1 MLWRFNVIKY
11 IMVPIFIRGP
21 SGEASG
27 REPSKKKEEPFVM
40 KKTLAL
46 LLLALLLLTACSA
59 PAGKGEADNKLVV
72 GLDDSFP
79 PMGFR
84 DDDSNLVGFDIDL
97 AKALGEELGLEVEF
111 KPIDWDA
118 KVMELDAGNIDCIWN
133 GLSISPERE
142 EEMDFTRPY
151 LANEQL
157 IIVLSDSTVSG
168 IADLEGLTVGLQR
181 GSTALDAF
189 NKNEI
194 SGKVAGLNEYADN
207 VAALTDLSIGRIDA
221 VVMDEVV
228 ARYYETK
235 DAGAYKVLDESFAAE
250 QYAIGIKKGN
260 TELKETIQ
268 AGFDQLIENG
278 KAAEI
283 SEKWFGKDIVLKP

>member
-1 MLWRFNVIKY
+1 MLWRFNVIKC

-21 SGEASG
+21 SGEAGG
-27 REPSKKKEEPFVM
+27 RVPSKKKEEPFVM

-59 PAGKGEADNKLVV
+59 PAGKGETDNKLVV

-235 DAGAYKVLDESFAAE
+235 DAGTYKVLDESFAAE

>member
-1 MLWRFNVIKY
+1 
-11 IMVPIFIRGP
+11 
-21 SGEASG
+21 
-27 REPSKKKEEPFVM
+27 M
-40 KKTLAL
+40 KKMLAAL
-46 LLLALLLLTACSA
+46 LAAVLTLCFAAALAEDTGLADVKA
-59 PAGKGEADNKLVV
+59 KGTLVM
-72 GLDDSFP
+72 GFDEEYP
-79 PMGFR
+79 PMGFV
-84 DDDSNLVGFDIDL
+84 DENGECVGFDIDL

-268 AGFDQLIENG
+268 AGFDKLIENG

>member
-1 MLWRFNVIKY
+1 MNLERPVHQ
-11 IMVPIFIRGP
+11 PRARG
-21 SGEASG
+21 G
-27 REPSKKKEEPFVM
+27 
-40 KKTLAL
+40 
-46 LLLALLLLTACSA
+46 
-59 PAGKGEADNKLVV
+59 D
-72 GLDDSFP
+72 GLHP
-79 PMGFR
+79 
-84 DDDSNLVGFDIDL
+84 
-97 AKALGEELGLEVEF
+97 
-111 KPIDWDA
+111 
-118 KVMELDAGNIDCIWN
+118 
-133 GLSISPERE
+133 
-142 EEMDFTRPY
+142 PY

-207 VAALTDLSIGRIDA
+207 VAALTDLSISRIDA

-235 DAGAYKVLDESFAAE
+235 DA
-250 QYAIGIKKGN
+250 GIKKGN

>member
-1 MLWRFNVIKY
+1 
-11 IMVPIFIRGP
+11 
-21 SGEASG
+21 
-27 REPSKKKEEPFVM
+27 M
-40 KKTLAL
+40 KKTIAV
-46 LLLALLLLTACSA
+46 LLLALAVLCTACAA
-59 PAGKGEADNKLVV
+59 PAGQAAAKDKLVV

-84 DDDSNLVGFDIDL
+84 DDDSNIVGFDIDL
-97 AKALGEELGLEVEF
+97 AKALGEELGMEVEF

-118 KVMELDAGNIDCIWN
+118 KVMELNSGNIDCIWN

-142 EEMDFTRPY
+142 QEMDFTRPY

-157 IIVLSDSTVSG
+157 IIVPAESAIAG
-168 IADLEGLTVGLQR
+168 ISDLEGKNVGLQK

-189 NKNEI
+189 NKHEV
-194 SGKVAGLNEYADN
+194 SSKVAVLNEYGDN
-207 VAALTDLSIGRIDA
+207 VTALTDLSIGRIDA

-235 DAGAYKVLDESFAAE
+235 EPGVFKVLDESFAAE

-260 TELKETIQ
+260 AELLNAMQ
-268 AGFDQLIENG
+268 AGFDKMIESG
-278 KAAEI
+278 KTAEI